1 MEDQNEKSMGDKNQ
15 YVIGCDPYSKESVPG
30 EIPALTEQ
38 EIFERKEQRI
48 KEVAARVEIN
58 LNKPVR

>member
-1 MEDQNEKSMGDKNQ
+1 MEDQNVQTVVEQ
-15 YVIGCDPYSKESVPG
+15 KEEVAVPG
-30 EIPALTEQ
+30 ETPVLTEQ

-58 LNKPVR
+58 LNKPLR

>member
-1 MEDQNEKSMGDKNQ
+1 MEDQNVQ
-15 YVIGCDPYSKESVPG
+15 TVIEQKEEVAVPG
-30 EIPALTEQ
+30 EIPESDLTDLEK
-38 EIFERKEQRI
+38 FERKEQRI